1 LKGTASKGKQ
11 STEEGGNGWVEELQS
26 AADERSVERGREE
39 GGKKVQADLEPELW
53 QARRKGQEDWGLQLG
68 VIQ

>member
-1 LKGTASKGKQ
+1 M
-11 STEEGGNGWVEELQS
+11 EELQS